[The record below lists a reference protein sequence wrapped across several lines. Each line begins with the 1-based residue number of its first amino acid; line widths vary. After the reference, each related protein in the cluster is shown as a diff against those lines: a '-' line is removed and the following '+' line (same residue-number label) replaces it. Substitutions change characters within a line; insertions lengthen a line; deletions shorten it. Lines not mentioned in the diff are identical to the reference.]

1 MLSIYNTL
9 TKKKETFEPI
19 NPPEVRMYMCGP
31 TVYDYFHIGNARSFI
46 MAEVVRRY
54 LEYRDYKVK
63 FVMNLTDVDDKI
75 IKKSIEEKISCDDVT
90 RKYIDAFF
98 EDIVR
103 LKLRKADIYPRAT
116 HHMDDILQMIE
127 TLEEKGYAYNIDG
140 NVFFNVTKFNGYGK
154 LSGKNIDDLESG
166 ARIEINEEKKNPLDF
181 ALWKKAKE
189 GEPSWESKWGDGR
202 PGWHIECS
210 AMSCKHLGEYFD
222 IHAGGNDLIFPHHE
236 NEIAQSVASNE
247 KPFVKYWMHFGF
259 LNIDNQKMSKSLGNF
274 FTARDVLAKYSAE
287 AIKLFFAQ
295 AYYRGPLNFSDELL
309 TAAEKGSAKL
319 ANLAET
325 INLELGKERKDGT
338 VPFLDIKGFE
348 EKFISAMDDDINSAQ
363 AVAVIFD
370 FIKEV
375 NRAIAE
381 NENINAQFYADVKA
395 FLEQT
400 AVGVLG
406 IMRFDLEESAGSK
419 DVDIKLIEKMIEQR
433 TVAKKEKNYALAD
446 EIRNKLKEL
455 GVELKDSK
463 EGTTYKVVK

>member
-1 MLSIYNTL
+1 M
-9 TKKKETFEPI
+9 
-19 NPPEVRMYMCGP
+19 
-31 TVYDYFHIGNARSFI
+31 
-46 MAEVVRRY
+46 
-54 LEYRDYKVK
+54 
-63 FVMNLTDVDDKI
+63 
-75 IKKSIEEKISCDDVT
+75 
-90 RKYIDAFF
+90 
-98 EDIVR
+98 
-103 LKLRKADIYPRAT
+103 
-116 HHMDDILQMIE
+116 
-127 TLEEKGYAYNIDG
+127 
-140 NVFFNVTKFNGYGK
+140 
-154 LSGKNIDDLESG
+154 
-166 ARIEINEEKKNPLDF
+166 
-181 ALWKKAKE
+181 
-189 GEPSWESKWGDGR
+189 
-202 PGWHIECS
+202 
-210 AMSCKHLGEYFD
+210 
-222 IHAGGNDLIFPHHE
+222 
-236 NEIAQSVASNE
+236 
-247 KPFVKYWMHFGF
+247 
-259 LNIDNQKMSKSLGNF
+259 
-274 FTARDVLAKYSAE
+274 
-287 AIKLFFAQ
+287 
-295 AYYRGPLNFSDELL
+295 
-309 TAAEKGSAKL
+309 
-319 ANLAET
+319 
-325 INLELGKERKDGT
+325 GKERKDGT